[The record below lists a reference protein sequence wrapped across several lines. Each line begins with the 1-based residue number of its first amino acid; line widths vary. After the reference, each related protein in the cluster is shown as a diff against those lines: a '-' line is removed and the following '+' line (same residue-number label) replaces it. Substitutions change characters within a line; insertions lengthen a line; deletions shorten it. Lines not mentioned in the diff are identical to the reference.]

1 MISAEVQEKFVS
13 DNKMCRFFVNPESR
27 SRLHDTQTFRGVN
40 GRSNEE
46 GRAETPTPTYTLFFS
61 RSSEAEH
68 LAAIAVGH
76 HLFISANMDYSGAG
90 GYDKIKTNKNMH

>member
-13 DNKMCRFFVNPESR
+13 DNKMRRFFVNPESR

-46 GRAETPTPTYTLFFS
+46 GRAEKRPHLLTHCFSLAPLKLNIWLRLLWGITGSTYSFQRIWIILVQASMT
-61 RSSEAEH
+61 
-68 LAAIAVGH
+68 
-76 HLFISANMDYSGAG
+76 
-90 GYDKIKTNKNMH
+90 K